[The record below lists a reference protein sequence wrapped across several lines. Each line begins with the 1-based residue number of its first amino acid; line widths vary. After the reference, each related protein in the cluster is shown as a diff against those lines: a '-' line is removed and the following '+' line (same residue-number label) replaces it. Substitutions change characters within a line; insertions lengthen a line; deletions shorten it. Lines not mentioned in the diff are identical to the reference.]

1 MKKAIMLI
9 ISSLISAGLIS
20 LCFLT
25 PCFSLLWQV
34 IFTIAISLTLIAIF
48 LGSFWLTKIYKF
60 SIVCLVVETI
70 VVAIYLILF
79 YSGLLVHF
87 QSRETLQAWMESF
100 GAWGPII
107 FFIVELAQVI
117 LIPVPAQ
124 ITTLAGVFAFGSLKA
139 FFISS
144 LAVILG
150 SLIAFGV
157 GRALGVPV
165 LYKIA
170 KKETVDKYR
179 KLISKKGRMLLPIM
193 FLFPLFPD
201 DLLCFVAG
209 TTTMTWTYFI
219 VVTLLTRLV
228 GIGCIC
234 VFLSGD
240 LIPFSGWGIPVWIVL
255 VILLVGTSFVLLK
268 YQDKIENF
276 IIKKFTKGK
285 SQKSKAKRINKKTV
299 DSVKNAQF
307 ETADNYVAFAE
318 NKEEQNSHNK
328 DKTV

>member
-25 PCFSLLWQV
+25 PCFSFLLQV

-48 LGSFWLTKIYKF
+48 LGAFCFKKIYKF
-60 SIVCLVVETI
+60 SIVCLFTETI
-70 VVAIYLILF
+70 IVAIYLILF

-87 QSRETLQAWMESF
+87 QSREALQTWIESF

-157 GRALGVPV
+157 GRTLGVPV

-170 KKETVDKYR
+170 KTQTVDKYR
-179 KLISKKGRMLLPIM
+179 KLLSNQGSMLLPPL

-240 LIPFSGWGIPVWIVL
+240 IIPFSGWGIPVWIVL

-276 IIKKFTKGK
+276 IIEKFTKGK
-285 SQKSKAKRINKKTV
+285 RQKSKTKRLNKKTV